1 MEITTPQVSLSEL
14 FAKGSDLWIDI
25 ESGTAKDSKSVHEA
39 IECFLSVHKI
49 VKNGDFFSSNEQLSD
64 VPTPYLKYLSI
75 PYYLGQLYQKI
86 PATSGI
92 ERFPHVK
99 QAKIY
104 FEEFMETCVRFEII
118 NKKDLLVYQ
127 RKGNPDPET
136 RRTEKIERYKREKEL
151 NQKIQK
157 SMKEKLSRGLNI
169 SDLEE
174 EPVEDEFERETSILM
189 LRLNSM
195 KTLEAINVI
204 RQEVDMLEQITKLM
218 SENGGN
224 IPKPTE
230 PERRP
235 FTPIILTDPRKEIAQ
250 KAFLPGWNLPT
261 VSIEQAGLIDLQI
274 AQEQQRRHNEMEK
287 KNKLV
292 KEYGD
297 DEDETKLKEK
307 REMDDW
313 KDDHPRGSGNTG
325 TKGYR
330 Y

>member
-1 MEITTPQVSLSEL
+1 
-14 FAKGSDLWIDI
+14 
-25 ESGTAKDSKSVHEA
+25 
-39 IECFLSVHKI
+39 
-49 VKNGDFFSSNEQLSD
+49 
-64 VPTPYLKYLSI
+64 
-75 PYYLGQLYQKI
+75 
-86 PATSGI
+86 
-92 ERFPHVK
+92 
-99 QAKIY
+99 
-104 FEEFMETCVRFEII
+104 
-118 NKKDLLVYQ
+118 
-127 RKGNPDPET
+127 
-136 RRTEKIERYKREKEL
+136 
-151 NQKIQK
+151 
-157 SMKEKLSRGLNI
+157 
-169 SDLEE
+169 
-174 EPVEDEFERETSILM
+174 M